1 MRLRLDRLDSEGY
14 FTTQSLLAISY
25 ITYKTGQ
32 KAHVREIKDNPEYN
46 EFAIKGTQEIIDAHR
61 DYYKKVDKKKGFKVD
76 PEDSED
82 FERVVQEYKKQLRCF
97 RELQVVM

>member
-1 MRLRLDRLDSEGY
+1 MRLRLDRLDNEGY

-46 EFAIKGTQEIIDAHR
+46 EFAIEGTQEIIDAHR
-61 DYYKKVDKKKGFKVD
+61 DYCKRVDKRKGFKVD
-76 PEDSED
+76 PEDSEG
-82 FERVVQEYKKQLRCF
+82 FEKVVQEYKRQLKWF
-97 RELQVVM
+97 RELQTVM